1 MLGRSKTRF
10 NLGEVVIA
18 DCACYLVHI
27 AATYGRRAP
36 AAKKNKKMKMLRDRF
51 LAVIVG
57 KQDSDSHCV
66 LNEQSCSQGCVYF
79 SSNLPRA
86 LPHIEY

>member
-36 AAKKNKKMKMLRDRF
+36 AAKKLKNENAQRSLLSRDRRQAGF
-51 LAVIVG
+51 RFTL
-57 KQDSDSHCV
+57 CT
-66 LNEQSCSQGCVYF
+66 E
-79 SSNLPRA
+79 
-86 LPHIEY
+86 